1 VVGQARRR
9 AGRRVAGACTEPR
22 AATRRRIT
30 MRSVRTAV
38 LAFVL
43 TAVAIVAAGCATPAG
58 TAAQL
63 SSVVPSSAPPASS
76 PNAAL
81 SSAAAG
87 ASPWGS
93 QDTTLAAARRIA
105 CGPKPTAQPRPA
117 SPSPSRQPVP
127 GQIELTDLTLV
138 PPPSGTKPAT
148 CADVALDVLRTGGF
162 APVGSAQPAKVWLA
176 ILSAPTPASVNADA
190 SDSPYFTD
198 VLAWVFYFD
207 DLPPLCPAGGP
218 AVSGS
223 AAPIECDP
231 ASLGPSSAILSV
243 DATTAEPLTN
253 VESGGPILP

>member
-1 VVGQARRR
+1 
-9 AGRRVAGACTEPR
+9 
-22 AATRRRIT
+22 
-30 MRSVRTAV
+30 M
-38 LAFVL
+38 
-43 TAVAIVAAGCATPAG
+43 
-58 TAAQL
+58 
-63 SSVVPSSAPPASS
+63 PSSAPPASS
-76 PNAAL
+76 LNAVL
-81 SSAAAG
+81 SAAAAD

-93 QDTTLAAARRIA
+93 QDTTLAEARRIA
-105 CGPKPTAQPRPA
+105 CGPNPHGANAGLARELADSHRYDHTPYPGPPTAQSAPA
-117 SPSPSRQPVP
+117 PPSPSPQPVP
-127 GQIELTDLTLV
+127 GQIELTDLTLI

-162 APVGSAQPAKVWLA
+162 APVGGAQPAKVWLA
-176 ILSAPTPASVNADA
+176 VLSAPTPASINADG

-223 AAPIECDP
+223 AEPIQCDP

-243 DATTAEPLTN
+243 DAMTAEPLTN